1 MPTRLANA
9 LRQTSRKA
17 LCEWLRE
24 GLPKRLRKPAR
35 MAVRDPRITECA
47 ERGEDSTMAL
57 HIRDPEADRLV
68 RMRAERKGI
77 ALTDAL
83 KLAVGNPLRRD
94 AETLSL

>member
-1 MPTRLANA
+1 MT
-9 LRQTSRKA
+9 
-17 LCEWLRE
+17 
-24 GLPKRLRKPAR
+24 
-35 MAVRDPRITECA
+35 
-47 ERGEDSTMAL
+47 L

-94 AETLSL
+94 AETFSLRERIRLIQERIASYPPSGLEADKAVYDEISGDA